1 MYFERC
7 RPVKLFSIEW
17 LLSFLTH
24 SIVEGDVASTN
35 VTDSAASAADEST
48 PEPQTLAETVLEA
61 LDAEDEADDVVATD
75 ETQVDDHVT
84 DEVKTDEVVAA
95 TEDKPKSE
103 ITDDDLKPLDSK
115 NANTNER
122 FTKITEGYKQ
132 EKQRA
137 QELES
142 EVTKY
147 KSSFESLKQLG
158 FNDEAAAS
166 DLVEFS
172 AFRHVLATGDADKF
186 QSIIGEQ
193 IKQFEL
199 LHGKKVSFAK
209 SGVLDDFPDLQEK
222 VNNLEL
228 DEDTALRVARA
239 ERLTQ
244 RAEREKQNNVQ
255 RQQTDQKSQQA
266 LQSAVDEV
274 DELQNTWRTTDAD
287 FPVIVKHLQPKMEKI
302 AKSFPPNQWAT
313 AIKLQYET
321 IKESLAKSVQTST
334 GQPLRGNG
342 NLTGKPAPTNMTEA
356 VLQEMG
362 MA

>member
-1 MYFERC
+1 M
-7 RPVKLFSIEW
+7 KLFSIAW
-17 LLSFLTH
+17 LLSFLTL
-24 SIVEGDVASTN
+24 SIVEGEVGASDT
-35 VTDSAASAADEST
+35 TDEAKDET
-48 PEPQTLAETVLEA
+48 TTEPQTLAETVLEA
-61 LDAEDEADDVVATD
+61 LDADDEQEESDAVA
-75 ETQVDDHVT
+75 ETQVDETAT
-84 DEVKTDEVVAA
+84 DEVKADEVIAN

-137 QELES
+137 ETLES

-172 AFRHVLATGDADKF
+172 AFRHVLATGDADQFK
-186 QSIIGEQ
+186 SIIGEQ

-199 LHGKKVSFAK
+199 LHGKKVSFDK
-209 SGVLDDFPDLQEK
+209 TGVLDDFPDLQEK

-239 ERLTQ
+239 ERLNQ
-244 RAEREKQNNVQ
+244 RADRDKQNTQQ
-255 RQQTDQKSQQA
+255 RQQTDLQSQQA

-274 DELQNTWRTTDAD
+274 DTLQNTWRSTDPD
-287 FPVIVKHLQPKMEKI
+287 FSAVVKHLQPKMEQI
-302 AKSFPPNQWAT
+302 AKDFPPNMWAK
-313 AIKLQYET
+313 AIKHQYET
-321 IKESLAKSVQTST
+321 IKETLAKSVQSST

-342 NLTGKPAPTNMTEA
+342 NLTGKPAPTNMAEA